1 MKRVGKCD
9 HKVVGGKMFRVRV
22 VNDDSRLKEVRIF
35 GDFFL
40 HPEEALERIEG
51 MAVESRGDMDVFQKE
66 LDEYLSGDDVEIYGA
81 DAREIRTAVETAIN
95 SVKS

>member
-22 VNDDSRLKEVRIF
+22 VLDDSVLKEVRIF

-40 HPEEALERIEG
+40 HPESALDRIED
-51 MAVESRGDMDVFQKE
+51 MAVEYGGDMDLFQEE
-66 LDEYLSGDDVEIYGA
+66 LDRYLSGDDVEIYGA
-81 DAREIRTAVETAIN
+81 DAREIRTAVENAIN
-95 SVKS
+95 SV